1 MTALTSAFPSSPQ
14 KALALAEDLEAALLA
29 APESD
34 PTELGWARDYRI
46 RALYRLGRHREGLA
60 LLTTPPPRGMAMPS
74 SNAAWLHSVGA
85 EMAVRSGAPE
95 LCRGLIRKA
104 LDLRISAED
113 KDGVRMAVE
122 TGANLL
128 LQAGLPEEA
137 DAWLNEVEARAFKAR
152 AGSEEAAMLAEAL
165 AHVAKSEWFPGSP
178 PSADQ
183 RRDEMA
189 LHAAAMS
196 GDVAEVRRRLAQGVN
211 ASARHLIYSGLPTPL
226 LAASFQGHVD
236 VARELLG
243 AKVDVAAL
251 NIQGRTALH
260 QAADQDH
267 AAIVALLCAACA
279 AGAPRDA
286 QDFLGHTAL
295 HVAAWQ
301 GHLASVEALV
311 AAGAD
316 LELRDRNGDTALA
329 LAATEPVPSVVRCLL
344 AASAGVEAENEHG
357 QTPLLRAAM
366 EGQAEVVELLLSAG
380 AAADHC
386 DRNGRSALAWARAE
400 GHQAVIALLEGRGGR
415 GSQARSR
422 RP

>member
-1 MTALTSAFPSSPQ
+1 MTALTSAFPRSPQ
-14 KALALAEDLEAALLA
+14 RALALAEDLEAALLA

-46 RALYRLGRHREGLA
+46 RSLYRLGRHREGLA
-60 LLTTPPPRGMAMPS
+60 LLTTPPPREMSMPS

-85 EMAVRSGAPE
+85 EMAVRSGSPE

-113 KDGVRMAVE
+113 KDGVRMAVQ

-128 LQAGLPEEA
+128 LQAGSPEEV
-137 DAWLNEVEARAFKAR
+137 DAWLNEVEARAFKAP
-152 AGSEEAAMLAEAL
+152 AGSEEAPMLAEAL
-165 AHVAKSEWFPGSP
+165 AQVAKAQWFPGSL
-178 PSADQ
+178 PSAD
-183 RRDEMA
+183 RRRGEMA

-196 GDVAEVRRRLAQGVN
+196 GDIAEVRRRLAKGVN
-211 ASARHLIYSGLPTPL
+211 ASARHLVYSGLPTPL
-226 LAASFQGHVD
+226 LAASFQGHVA

-243 AKVDVAAL
+243 AKVDVSAL

-267 AAIVALLCAACA
+267 AAIVALLCAA
-279 AGAPRDA
+279 GAPRDV

-311 AAGAD
+311 AAGVD

-366 EGQAEVVELLLSAG
+366 EGQAEIVELLLSAG
-380 AAADHC
+380 AVADHC
-386 DRNGRSALAWARAE
+386 DRNGLSALAWARAE
-400 GHQAVIALLEGRGGR
+400 GHREVIALLEGRGGR
-415 GSQARSR
+415 GSQARGGSHR
-422 RP
+422 L